1 MVNFLI
7 IQDIYSDVIFR
18 IVHANSVSHIFAN
31 DIVVKQSENLSNLS
45 FSLYSNDLQRYLEN
59 ANAKGFKSINSDIEN
74 EWSVYLKKFLLL
86 YADDT
91 ILLAESSDDL
101 QLLQRITFI

>member
-45 FSLYSNDLQRYLEN
+45 FSLYSNNLQGYLE
-59 ANAKGFKSINSDIEN
+59 NAKGFKSINSDIEN

-91 ILLAESSDDL
+91 ILLEESSDDL

>member
-45 FSLYSNDLQRYLEN
+45 FSLYSNNLQGYLE
-59 ANAKGFKSINSDIEN
+59 NAKGFKSINSDIEN
-74 EWSVYLKKFLLL
+74 EWSVYLKKFLL

-91 ILLAESSDDL
+91 ILLEESSDDL

>member
-45 FSLYSNDLQRYLEN
+45 EDGVSLSFRRQCQ
-59 ANAKGFKSINSDIEN
+59 SII
-74 EWSVYLKKFLLL
+74 
-86 YADDT
+86 
-91 ILLAESSDDL
+91 
-101 QLLQRITFI
+101 